1 METQPNTQPEEVE
14 SVTPAAAADKSTYNW
29 KKLQSLSTWA
39 GVLSWALLI
48 VYVINF
54 GFAIYY
60 DYQQIAGTPITWI
73 QALSLVPRLASLFL
87 GFFYFIL
94 LQAVAEGINLL
105 LDLDEKLERLLG

>member
-1 METQPNTQPEEVE
+1 MENQPDPQPEEVE
-14 SVTPAAAADKSTYNW
+14 IENPAAETEESSYSW

-48 VYVINF
+48 VYIINF
-54 GFAIYY
+54 GFSVYY
-60 DYQQIAGTPITWI
+60 DYQQIAGTSITWI
-73 QALSLVPRLASLFL
+73 QGLSLVPRLASLFL

-105 LDLDEKLERLLG
+105 LDSDEKLERLLS

>member
-1 METQPNTQPEEVE
+1 METRPTSQPEDVE
-14 SVTPAAAADKSTYNW
+14 LYTPAATAEESTYSW

-48 VYVINF
+48 VYLINF

-60 DYQQIAGTPITWI
+60 DYQQIAGSQLTWM
-73 QALSLVPRLASLFL
+73 QMLSLVPRLASLFL

-105 LDLDEKLERLLG
+105 LDSDEKLERLLG